1 MYYFGGRKMSIARPF
16 IRKEVCNQRPFKRA
30 LKCEF
35 KNPKKVENNML
46 KKKLKKC

>member
-1 MYYFGGRKMSIARPF
+1 MYDFGGRKTFIAHIF
-16 IRKEVCNQRPFKRA
+16 IKKELYNQRPFKRA

-35 KNPKKVENNML
+35 KNAKKNENNML